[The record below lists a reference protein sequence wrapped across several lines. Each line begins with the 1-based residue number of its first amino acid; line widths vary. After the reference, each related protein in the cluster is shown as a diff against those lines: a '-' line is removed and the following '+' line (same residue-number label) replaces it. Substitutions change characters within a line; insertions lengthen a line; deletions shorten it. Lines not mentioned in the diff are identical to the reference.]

1 MSISILL
8 PSLSPSMETGNIV
21 RWLKKEGD
29 EVKIGDVIAEIETDK
44 ATMEIEAFDEGTLS
58 RIMRPEGSLDVPVNE
73 VIGMLTALGGT
84 ISDRGG
90 VSDAALSIATA
101 EIEPKMTGAIQT
113 GATTD
118 RVFASPL
125 AKRIAS
131 EEHVDLSGL
140 VGSGPR
146 GRIVRRDVEASVS
159 GRPSAHQTA
168 VDEVLPEPARTTFGN
183 AEQVIRMYEPG
194 SYDEISLDGMRRTIA
209 SKVVEAKRT
218 VPHFYLSIDCDADA
232 LLKLRGELNATQMRA
247 DAQAMKLTANDF
259 IVKALAISMQ
269 ECPEANVVWAEDRV
283 LRFKHSDIAVAV
295 AVDGGLYIPVVRRA
309 ETKSLSSISSEIKML
324 AERAR
329 AGKLAPEDYRGG
341 SASISNLGMYGVSNF
356 QPIINPPHAFILG
369 IGAVEE
375 RLVSRNG
382 QPTSIRAFTVT
393 MSCDHRAMDGALAA
407 RLLATFKAAVQN
419 PMRILV

>member
-58 RIMRPEGSLDVPVNE
+58 RIVWPEGSLDVRVNE
-73 VIGMLTALGGT
+73 VIGILAARGEAVSAAGGMP
-84 ISDRGG
+84 
-90 VSDAALSIATA
+90 DAAPSIATA
-101 EIEPKMTGAIQT
+101 EIEPKTAGAIQT

-118 RVFASPL
+118 RVFVSPL
-125 AKRIAS
+125 ARRIAS
-131 EEHVDLSGL
+131 EEHIDLSGL

-159 GRPSAHQTA
+159 GRPPALQTP
-168 VDEVLPEPARTTFGN
+168 VGEVLPGSARNICWN
-183 AEQVIRMYEPG
+183 AEQIIRLYEPG
-194 SYDEISLDGMRRTIA
+194 SYEEINLDGMRRTIA
-209 SKVVEAKRT
+209 SRVIEAKRT
-218 VPHFYLSIDCDADA
+218 VPHFYLSIDCDAGA
-232 LLKLRGELNATQMRA
+232 LLKLRGELNATQMRP
-247 DAQAMKLTANDF
+247 DTPPMKLTVNDF

-269 ECPEANVVWAEDRV
+269 ELPEANVVWAEDRI
-283 LRFKHSDIAVAV
+283 LRFHHSDIAVAV
-295 AVDGGLYIPVVRRA
+295 DGGLHTPVLRRA

-329 AGKLAPEDYRGG
+329 ADKLAPGDYSGG
-341 SASISNLGMYGVSNF
+341 SASISNLGMYGASNF
-356 QPIINPPHAFILG
+356 QPIINLPHAFILG

-393 MSCDHRAMDGALAA
+393 MSCDHRVMDGALAA

-419 PMRILV
+419 PMRILI